1 MSSDSLQGFEPSEEQ
16 KVEES
21 KYTVPQEVYLD
32 HGPPLPDKYGV
43 DKIRLLIQDPNTI
56 VAQWELTGGARE
68 RIVAGGNPDRPSK
81 IPSGVEGQ
89 FKLRLTDITRNQS
102 LVQDIDPF
110 ADNWWFKAE
119 PDTDYRIEIG
129 ISLGA
134 NNYWIAR
141 SNIAHTPRNTVSDVV
156 DAEWMLLGDKFR
168 RLLEAGSFDERRYLA
183 SQLGAS
189 LGAVSSGMLSEA
201 LFSGA
206 LLSGQNIYGSLS
218 VMAFGTGETR

>member
-21 KYTVPQEVYLD
+21 KYTVPKEVYID
-32 HGPPLPDKYGV
+32 HGPPLPGKYGV

-56 VAQWELTGGARE
+56 AAQWELTGGARE
-68 RIVAGGNPDRPSK
+68 RIAAGGNPDRP
-81 IPSGVEGQ
+81 Q
-89 FKLRLTDITRNQS
+89 YKLRLTDITRNRS
-102 LVQDIDPF
+102 LIQDIDPF

-129 ISLGA
+129 ISMGA
-134 NNYWIAR
+134 NIYWIAR

-168 RLLEAGSFDERRYLA
+168 SLLEAGSFDESRYLA
-183 SQLGAS
+183 SHLGAS

-218 VMAFGTGETR
+218 VMAFGSGETR

>member
-56 VAQWELTGGARE
+56 AAQWELTGGAHE
-68 RIVAGGNPDRPSK
+68 RIAAGGNPDRP
-81 IPSGVEGQ
+81 Q
-89 FKLRLTDITRNQS
+89 YKLRLTDITRNRS
-102 LVQDIDPF
+102 LIQDIDPF

-129 ISLGA
+129 ISMGA
-134 NNYWIAR
+134 NIYWIAR

-168 RLLEAGSFDERRYLA
+168 SLLEAGSFDERRYLA
-183 SQLGAS
+183 SHLGAS
-189 LGAVSSGMLSEA
+189 LGAVSSGMLSEV

-218 VMAFGTGETR
+218 VMAFGSGETR

>member
-21 KYTVPQEVYLD
+21 KYAVPQDIYID

-43 DKIRLLIQDPNTI
+43 DKIRLLVQDPNTI
-56 VAQWELTGGARE
+56 TAQWELTGGTRE
-68 RIVAGGNPDRPSK
+68 RIVADNNPDRL
-81 IPSGVEGQ
+81 Q

-102 LVQDIDPF
+102 LVQDADPF

-119 PDTDYRIEIG
+119 PDTDYRVEIG

-141 SNIAHTPRNTVSDVV
+141 SNIVRTPRNAVSDVV
-156 DAEWMLLGDKFR
+156 DSEWMLLDDKFR